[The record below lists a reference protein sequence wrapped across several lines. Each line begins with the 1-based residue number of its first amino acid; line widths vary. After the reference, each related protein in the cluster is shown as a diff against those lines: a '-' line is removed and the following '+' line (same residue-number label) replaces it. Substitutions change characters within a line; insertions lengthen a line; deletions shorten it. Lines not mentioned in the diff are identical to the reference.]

1 MCIVDNTY
9 LVPMSYDPSNKK
21 DNLLEKEELVIKD
34 DSMFKKN
41 KPPKYGDL
49 VTILSLDGGG
59 VRGIIGGVILANLE
73 KHLQEIDKDESVRLA
88 DYFDVIA
95 GTSTGGLMT
104 AMLTA
109 PNKSGRP
116 LYAAKDIVP
125 FYLEE
130 SPKIFYGS
138 KWWVPSTLWRLF
150 RPKYDGE
157 YLHTRLGEILGETRL
172 GQTLTNVVI
181 PTFDIK
187 KLQPTIFSSYHASV
201 DPSLNVKLSDIC
213 IGTSAAPYYLPPYK
227 FPENDKM
234 RTFNLIDGGVTAND
248 PTLVGMTAMSRKS
261 IINHP
266 DMDGFKPLEYDRYLV
281 ISIGTGSAKREEYYS
296 AIEAA
301 KWGFE
306 NWAFNWKHKTTP
318 ILDIILESSR
328 DMAQYH
334 TSVLFQ
340 ALESEDNYLRI
351 DADTLKKDE
360 VFMDDAKTLNLENLK
375 NIGEKL
381 LDTNV
386 VRMNLDTYTYE
397 PIDKTVNNDQELK
410 RFAKILSDEKKLRN
424 ERFKTMTDDS
434 SN

>member
-1 MCIVDNTY
+1 M
-9 LVPMSYDPSNKK
+9 
-21 DNLLEKEELVIKD
+21 KD
-34 DSMFKKN
+34 DSRFKKN
-41 KPPKYGDL
+41 KPPTYGEL

-73 KHLQEIDKDESVRLA
+73 KHLQEIDNDESVRLA

-109 PNKSGRP
+109 PNNSGRP

-138 KWWVPSTLWRLF
+138 KWWQPSSLLRLL

-157 YLHTRLGEILGETRL
+157 YLHKRLGEILGNTRL
-172 GQTLTNVVI
+172 HQTLTNVVI

-187 KLQPTIFSSYHASV
+187 KLQPTIFSSYQALV
-201 DPSLNVKLSDIC
+201 DPSLDVKLSDIS

-227 FPENDKM
+227 FPIDDNM
-234 RTFNLIDGGVTAND
+234 RAFNLVDGGVTAND

-261 IINHP
+261 MIKHP
-266 DMDGFKPLEYDRYLV
+266 DMDGFKPLEYNKYLV
-281 ISIGTGSAKREEYYS
+281 ISIGTGSARREEYYN

-301 KWGFE
+301 KWGFQ
-306 NWAFNWKHKTTP
+306 NWAYNWTHKTTP

-328 DMAQYH
+328 DMVQYH

-340 ALESEDNYLRI
+340 ALESEDKYLRI

-360 VFMDDAKTLNLENLK
+360 VFMDDAKELNLK
-375 NIGEKL
+375 NLMNIGQEL

-386 VRMNLDTYTYE
+386 VRMNLDTYKYE
-397 PIDKTVNNDQELK
+397 RIPEIVNNDQELK
-410 RFAKILSDEKKLRN
+410 RFAKILSDERKLRKK
-424 ERFKTMTDDS
+424 RFKTMIDGS
-434 SN
+434 ST